1 MFCMQYSEGLI
12 FVVFIAA
19 MLLLR
24 VRRNSKG
31 QRFSRSRVL
40 RLPLIYL
47 VITAISLFGIPEYAV
62 LLTFAL
68 GVVGLLVGLGLG
80 EGISVFTKD
89 SEVYYRRS
97 PIIFSAYI
105 ALLLLRYVV
114 YMLYPASITANAII
128 AALLGLS
135 AGLILGEA
143 FHINRAAVAAGAKS
157 QSGNAAKRQ
166 P

>member
-1 MFCMQYSEGLI
+1 MQYSEDLI

-19 MLLLR
+19 ILLLR

-40 RLPLIYL
+40 RLPAIYL
-47 VITAISLFGIPEYAV
+47 IITAISLFGIPEYAM

-68 GVVGLLVGLGLG
+68 GVIGLLVGLSLG
-80 EGISVFTKD
+80 EGVSVFTKD
-89 SEVYYRRS
+89 SAVYYKRS
-97 PIIFSAYI
+97 PVVFSAYI
-105 ALLLLRYVV
+105 VLLLLRYVV
-114 YMLYPASITANAII
+114 YILYPASTTANAIV

-143 FHINRAAVAAGAKS
+143 FHINRAAVAAGAKAS
-157 QSGNAAKRQ
+157 SGNAAKRQ

>member
-1 MFCMQYSEGLI
+1 MFCMQYSEDLI

-19 MLLLR
+19 MLFLR
-24 VRRNSKG
+24 MRRNSQG

-68 GVVGLLVGLGLG
+68 GVVGLLVGLSLG
-80 EGISVFTKD
+80 EGVSVFTKE
-89 SEVYYRRS
+89 SVVYYKRS
-97 PIIFSAYI
+97 PIIFSVYI
-105 ALLLLRYVV
+105 VLLLLRYVV
-114 YMLYPASITANAII
+114 YILYPASITANAII
-128 AALLGLS
+128 AAPLGLS

-143 FHINRAAVAAGAKS
+143 FHINRAGWD
-157 QSGNAAKRQ
+157 GGI
-166 P
+166 